1 MTLNDEL
8 KILAERI
15 KANQVQYDLDR
26 EAAKISVLSSKELDK
41 YKYLAGEDLGHKP
54 EVLERAKFEY
64 SLLGE
69 ALKNNTAKTKRDKI
83 VKRDKQD

>member
-69 ALKNNTAKTKRDKI
+69 ALKNNMAKTKRDKI